1 MNHPDLLI
9 LCATLPEVSGFLALC
24 PEKSTCTTKT
34 GHQIRS
40 GKVGSSSYDLLIT
53 GPGVFNMAYAF
64 AACLNES
71 APETVIVTGIAGV
84 FRQSGF
90 GIGDIGIATQEQ
102 YLHTGIQGQGI
113 KNDPLPF
120 ELIGNYPLTR
130 QGIYLFDEEKAD
142 AYQKKISLNADAYL
156 ADESRTKIFKG
167 PFLTVSTITS
177 STEDADLLYCAY
189 GGVVMES
196 MEGAACAHIAAC
208 CDLPLVQIRSA
219 SNFVGQRDKTRWD
232 IETAVNRL
240 GKALASI

>member
-1 MNHPDLLI
+1 MHHPDLLI

-24 PEKSTCTTKT
+24 PEKSIRTTKT
-34 GHQIRS
+34 GHQIKS

-71 APETVIVTGIAGV
+71 APETVIATGIAGV
-84 FRQSGF
+84 FRQSGS

-102 YLHTGIQGQGI
+102 YLHTGIQGHGI

-120 ELIGNYPLTR
+120 ELIENYPLTR
-130 QGIYLFDEEKAD
+130 QGIYLFDENKAD
-142 AYQKKISLNADAYL
+142 AYQKKILLNSDTCL
-156 ADESRTKIFKG
+156 PGESQAKIFKG

-177 STEDADLLYCAY
+177 STEDADLLYSTY
-189 GGVVMES
+189 GVVMES

-232 IETAVNRL
+232 VETAVNRL